1 MKKILFLVFVLGF
14 LNVKSQCDTTLSI
27 SVTPTQS
34 GGTATWAAVTGA
46 VTYSWAVIPASGSTV
61 SIISGAT
68 TSTIVSFS
76 GLNASTSYRFQVV
89 TVCSGSTSQPKRSPF
104 STTTARVVYT
114 PMTAAGYQFKY
125 LKVDSLLHVSAG
137 DTTIARGDTRP
148 GAIVYKNSDS
158 LFYGW
163 NGFKWNNLGSS
174 TTSLINQI
182 NNKVDTIFYNTD
194 TIFYRKNSVTYGIVL
209 NLVPNIRAIV
219 AGYGLAGGGDLSSD
233 RSFIVDSTVIA
244 PKDWSL
250 AQFPQLSLQY
260 NNPSWVATLLD
271 SKLRSFSATNGQF
284 LRYNGTTYAPTSLG
298 TSAYADSL
306 KYMNLFADQT
316 ATGTKTFSTIVVNKT
331 GISLPNNYTVDE
343 DAALQI
349 VAGATSGAGRFSI
362 ARVGS
367 NASFVGSRYGGNTT
381 TQTAVLNTNTLVT
394 YDGQGYNGT
403 NLVNGGY
410 MAIRANENWTG
421 TNAGSYIQFLTNP
434 NGTSTNTSSFLI
446 YPETFAMPQTNF
458 WGRKIFFNTTDGKAT
473 VSDNYERSV
482 ADYGANGSDLADDY
496 PAFQAA
502 INAGVKKII
511 VPEGTYYLS
520 QALNLSDGISI
531 EGTSTERCILK
542 STNSSVN
549 NALIFSEGSRT
560 LLPNLSANL
569 AENATTVSLVSNTTL
584 KRGDI
589 IMLVDT
595 LNGSF
600 NSARTSYTNGFFA
613 VVRDSITN
621 LSSFQING
629 YALAALPSATTQLW
643 KINPTNT
650 SVSNLTIETKE
661 THYSSA
667 IRITYGNLNKI
678 NNVKVY
684 GADVSQILIENTFNA
699 SVSNSMAGKHAA
711 DVAQLSYGIV
721 VISSQDVTVNNVT
734 ASSTRHAAIIAAA
747 GKFPPSRNVI
757 VSNSTINAIGD
768 QYAADLHGGTSNC
781 TYKNNFIN
789 GGILVGGANHTITG
803 NTITN
808 LLNFECLYV
817 TEAKQISHAITGN
830 TFNTNKAN
838 TTNRAWIGFNINDY
852 TDVYGK
858 LLVSNNNF
866 QYTFV
871 SGNTPTEGINV
882 QRVSGSNAMDFD
894 FIGNTFKMT
903 GATLPAIMS
912 TASITNF
919 SLLANN
925 FDTLPCNFTNTI
937 KLAFLGNKG
946 TTAPTTSTI
955 TTLIDEYNEWDTYT
969 ANRVAITN
977 SNGRL
982 GVTSNLSWDNT
993 NAMLGIGTTSPTFKI
1008 QVEDN
1013 VNASA
1018 GLFFRNSSTGTSA
1031 ITQIN
1036 ASTSSGIASL
1046 RAYSPLNSGWAGV
1059 GAFFT
1064 DENLTGGMVLYNTSA
1079 ANTTFYTNNDRRMD
1093 ITGSTGNLLLGTST
1107 DVANVLF
1114 NASST
1119 TKGTMPMPRMT
1130 NAQRTALTVDAT
1142 RVGVHVYQT
1151 DGTEGVYVYKSTGW
1165 AFAY

>member
-1 MKKILFLVFVLGF
+1 MGNEIGLSSFGRLGIGF
-14 LNVKSQCDTTLSI
+14 SNE
-27 SVTPTQS
+27 SVDNPI
-34 GGTATWAAVTGA
+34 GGNGAAGQ
-46 VTYSWAVIPASGSTV
+46 
-61 SIISGAT
+61 
-68 TSTIVSFS
+68 VSFWT
-76 GLNASTSYRFQVV
+76 GVSTQG
-89 TVCSGSTSQPKRSPF
+89 GS
-104 STTTARVVYT
+104 
-114 PMTAAGYQFKY
+114 
-125 LKVDSLLHVSAG
+125 
-137 DTTIARGDTRP
+137 
-148 GAIVYKNSDS
+148 
-158 LFYGW
+158 
-163 NGFKWNNLGSS
+163 NNL
-174 TTSLINQI
+174 TWDDALNTFKINGVGII
-182 NNKVDTIFYNTD
+182 NK
-194 TIFYRKNSVTYGIVL
+194 
-209 NLVPNIRAIV
+209 
-219 AGYGLAGGGDLSSD
+219 
-233 RSFIVDSTVIA
+233 
-244 PKDWSL
+244 
-250 AQFPQLSLQY
+250 
-260 NNPSWVATLLD
+260 PSIP
-271 SKLRSFSATNGQF
+271 F
-284 LRYNGTTYAPTSLG
+284 
-298 TSAYADSL
+298 
-306 KYMNLFADQT
+306 
-316 ATGTKTFSTIVVNKT
+316 
-331 GISLPNNYTVDE
+331 PNNYTTDE

-349 VAGATSGAGRFSI
+349 LGSTASGSGRVSV
-362 ARVGS
+362 ARVGANPS
-367 NASFVGSRYGGNTT
+367 YVGSRYNG
-381 TQTAVLNTNTLVT
+381 TAASPTAILNTNILST
-394 YDGQGYNGT
+394 YAGQGYNGT
-403 NLVNGGY
+403 NLVNGGF

-520 QALNLSDGISI
+520 QSLNLSNGVSI
-531 EGTSTERCILK
+531 EGTSTNRCIIK
-542 STNSSVN
+542 SLNSSIN
-549 NALIFSEGSRT
+549 DALIFSEGTRT
-560 LLPNLSANL
+560 RLPNLSNDL
-569 AENATTVSLVSNTTL
+569 LENSTTLNLVSATSL
-584 KRGDI
+584 ERGDI
-589 IMLVDT
+589 IMLVNT
-595 LNGSF
+595 ASGSF
-600 NSARTSYTNGFFA
+600 NAARPAYTNGFFA
-613 VVRDSITN
+613 VVKDSISAS
-621 LSSFQING
+621 SSFQING
-629 YALAALPSATTQLW
+629 YALATLPSATTEVW
-643 KINPTNT
+643 KIAPTNT
-650 SVSNLTIETKE
+650 SISNITILTQES
-661 THYSSA
+661 HYSSG

-678 NNVKVY
+678 NNVKIY
-684 GADVSQILIENTFNA
+684 GADVNQILIENTFNA

-711 DVAQLSYGIV
+711 DVSQLSYGIS
-721 VISSQDVTVNNVT
+721 VISSQDITVDNVT
-734 ASSTRHAAIIAAA
+734 ASSTRHAVIIAAA

-817 TEAKQISHAITGN
+817 TEAKQINHTITGN

-838 TTNRAWIGFNINDY
+838 TTNRAWVGFNINDY

-946 TTAPTTSTI
+946 ATAPTTSTI
-955 TTLIDEYNEWDTYT
+955 TNLIDEYNEWDTYT
-969 ANRVAITN
+969 ANRVAITQ

-993 NAMLGIGTTSPTFKI
+993 NAMLGIGTTSPSFKF

-1036 ASTSSGIASL
+1036 ASASSGIASL

-1064 DENLTGGMVLYNTSA
+1064 DANLTGGMVLYNTSS
-1079 ANTTFYTNNDRRMD
+1079 ANTQFWTNNSRRMD
-1093 ITGSTGNLLLGTST
+1093 IVGATGNILIGSSTDAGFRLDVNGTARIVGKLSQPTTANSPKGTATLVNGVVTINNTLATTGCFIQVNYRTGTPLSGTSSILT
-1107 DVANVLF
+1107 VSSLV
-1114 NASST
+1114 NATSFT
-1119 TKGTMPMPRMT
+1119 V
-1130 NAQRTALTVDAT
+1130 TALNAGAVTTNTSDNNT
-1142 RVGVHVYQT
+1142 IEYT
-1151 DGTEGVYVYKSTGW
+1151 ITN
-1165 AFAY
+1165 